1 MRDLEARALA
11 MAHLVEPARYEVET
25 VSVYDE
31 DDPDDEGATS
41 ETCGCAFDDCTHED
55 SEP

>member
-25 VSVYDE
+25 VSVYEETEADE
-31 DDPDDEGATS
+31 YNDECDCRD
-41 ETCGCAFDDCTHED
+41 EDCTHED
-55 SEP
+55 SQ

>member
-25 VSVYDE
+25 VSVYEE
-31 DDPDDEGATS
+31 DDGDVSAS
-41 ETCGCAFDDCTHED
+41 ECDCLEDDCTHED
-55 SEP
+55 EP

>member
-31 DDPDDEGATS
+31 DDPDDDGAFND
-41 ETCGCAFDDCTHED
+41 ECGCDPIDCTHPERG
-55 SEP
+55 S

>member
-25 VSVYDE
+25 VSGRV
-31 DDPDDEGATS
+31 A
-41 ETCGCAFDDCTHED
+41 
-55 SEP
+55 